1 MSPTAT
7 HGGKETLG
15 MQHPRRRASS
25 PENTPSRSLSLP
37 ESASDPAVVITPK
50 ISEPW
55 TVDKV
60 LETVHPE
67 PPATGSS
74 SPIPFFHILE
84 RLKTNKREGWRR
96 FGINR

>member
-1 MSPTAT
+1 MSPSAT

-15 MQHPRRRASS
+15 TREETGASS
-25 PENTPSRSLSLP
+25 AGDAVSSLP
-37 ESASDPAVVITPK
+37 DSVPDPAVVITPK

-55 TVDKV
+55 SVDKV
-60 LETVHPE
+60 LDTIHPE
-67 PPATGSS
+67 PPAANTS